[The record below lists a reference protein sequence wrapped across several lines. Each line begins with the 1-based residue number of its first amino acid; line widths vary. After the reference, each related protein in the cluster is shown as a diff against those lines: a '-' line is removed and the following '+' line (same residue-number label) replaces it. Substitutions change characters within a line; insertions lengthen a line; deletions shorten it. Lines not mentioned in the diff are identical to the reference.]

1 MKIKSTDELIEIA
14 ARLKR
19 ENKRIVFTNGCF
31 DLLHVGHVRFLKQAR
46 SLGDVLMVGINSDAS
61 VHRIKGKTRPILS
74 QEERSEVL
82 AALEA
87 VDYVTVFDEST
98 PWALIKKIRPHV
110 LVKGADWGMDEIVG
124 RDIVEGDGGEV
135 ANLPLVDGIS
145 TSKIIEKIIKLHT
158 GC

>member
-61 VHRIKGKTRPILS
+61 VHRIKGKTRPILG